1 MAKPLERL
9 RRRLRLR
16 PSTSFTGL
24 FLPLLVS
31 KGNALRTRFSAI
43 SNDYI
48 ASFLAAWG
56 ASPGETSQAAGND
69 KKRLFLQATDFTTLQ
84 QLHNPQYLYQLKL
97 TIENS
102 THTFL
107 GEAVYLQLLTNC
119 MVVLLISDV

>member
-1 MAKPLERL
+1 MAKPLELL
-9 RRRLRLR
+9 RSRLRLR

-24 FLPLLVS
+24 FLPLVVS
-31 KGNALRTRFSAI
+31 KGNALRARSSAI

-56 ASPGETSQAAGND
+56 VSPEETTQAAGND
-69 KKRLFLQATDFTTLQ
+69 KKRLFLQANDFTTLQ
-84 QLHNPQYLYQLKL
+84 QLHNLYQLKL

-102 THTFL
+102 TQMFL
-107 GEAVYLQLLTNC
+107 GEAIYLQLLTNC